1 MSARRVPVPLRAQSH
16 GALVWL
22 RQGDRIYLLAT
33 LGIAALIGAMA
44 IGPIKSYTA
53 AADRVDQLYK
63 SRAEYQSQVDR
74 LEGRRLELA
83 NPEEIELLA
92 REQLG
97 LVRPGE
103 IPYVVVAPRSEPDR
117 VGPTTPTQAPQ
128 PWYRRLGQALRE
140 LRG

>member
-1 MSARRVPVPLRAQSH
+1 MTCRRVVT
-16 GALVWL
+16 WL

-33 LGIAALIGAMA
+33 LGLAVLLGVMA

-53 AADRVDQLYK
+53 AADRVDQLYR
-63 SRAEYQSQVDR
+63 SRAELQSQVDR
-74 LEGRRLELA
+74 LEQRRVELA
-83 NPEEIELLA
+83 DPEELELLA

-103 IPYVVVAPRSEPDR
+103 IPYVVMTPKSEPNR
-117 VGPTTPTQAPQ
+117 VGSTTPPPVRQ
-128 PWYRRLGQALRE
+128 PWYRRLGQALHG